1 MTSDPRSLGTLT
13 PDDFGRIREVFEAA
27 LERPA
32 VDRPAFIE
40 QVCGGNTL
48 LVAEVNRML
57 EADARDDRLLN
68 RGDRSR
74 PTACP
79 SCHAALNADDRFCR
93 RCGTPAHGGG
103 SDEGRFRAGALF
115 ANRFRIVARLGRGG
129 MGEVYRADDLE
140 VGQPVALKFLT
151 AFRSDERARARLR
164 SEVRLARQI
173 SHPNVC
179 RVYDIGESQGELYLS
194 MEYVDGEDLAALL
207 TRIGRLPIDKGIEIA
222 RKLCA
227 GLAAA
232 HAKGVLHR
240 DFKPANIMVDSRGEV
255 RIMDFGLAAI
265 ASELDASEV
274 RSGTPAYMA
283 PEELAGKEA
292 TKQSDLYALGLV
304 LYELFTGKA
313 AFDAKDV
320 EQLLRLR
327 QEHPSRT
334 PSTLIPDITPRLERA
349 ILKCLEPDPRL
360 RPASALDVSASLPGG
375 DALADALAAGE
386 TPSPQM
392 VADSGSNEG
401 LRPRVAVALLVCA
414 LVSLATVLVVTPRVM
429 LLGMLPLRHP
439 PDELAIRARDIVHNL
454 GQAGF
459 VADSDVAFRY
469 DDTYPRYL
477 AALLPGK
484 SLAARQ
490 QWNAVLGAAPWPLY
504 FSYRQSAVPL
514 LRIPPTPTSDRATF
528 VPALSNTGLTE
539 IDVDLDGRLLRF
551 TSTPFAAENLA
562 SPSAIDWTAAF
573 HAAGLEMDQF
583 TPIQSTTQSG
593 SGHSSL
599 AWTGTYPEPNRLP
612 VRIEAASQGGR
623 PTQFAV
629 HFPWSEQSRSV
640 AAPDWSGRLT
650 VALFVIYVAQALMA
664 RHQWKHG
671 RVDFRGAWRVGL
683 YAFAVVSATTLLTVR
698 GLSPNGPAFAVP
710 FAAAASFATAYL
722 GVEPWA
728 RKLWPHVMVTWARV
742 IAGRWRDPLVGR
754 DILVALAAVTLDYAL
769 QRLLQLSLGVIGAPG
784 SLAGGLSL
792 DALLGGRLM
801 AAAMLGPL
809 LFGLAVSV
817 TFFSVLFVA
826 RLVFRRTWLAA
837 IIYFVFWGAMFG
849 AGSALRGDWIALAE
863 WLIEVSFLLFMTLRF
878 GLFAAAVFSSLSMLI
893 DWSIW
898 TFDFGGWY
906 GQSSLV
912 AVVVLVGLGVWA
924 FRTSLGGRPLFAA
937 AP

>member
-1 MTSDPRSLGTLT
+1 MRETPPPETLT
-13 PDDFGRIREVFEAA
+13 PDDFRRIREVFESA
-27 LERPA
+27 LERSSGE
-32 VDRPAFIE
+32 RRAFVE
-40 QVCGGNTL
+40 EACGGNTL

-57 EADARDDRLLN
+57 DADARDDRLLN
-68 RGDRSR
+68 RGDRLR
-74 PTACP
+74 PTVCP
-79 SCHAALNADDRFCR
+79 SCHAALAADDRFCR
-93 RCGTPAHGGG
+93 QCGTPAHGSG

-129 MGEVYRADDLE
+129 MGDVYRADDLE

-151 AFRSDERARARLR
+151 GPSVGPAKAGHYVRFDDRARARLR

-240 DFKPANIMVDSRGEV
+240 DFKPANIMIDGHGEV

-265 ASELDASEV
+265 ASELDEREV

-283 PEELAGKEA
+283 PEQLAGKEA

-313 AFDAKDV
+313 AFEAKDL
-320 EQLLRLR
+320 EQLLQLR
-327 QEHPSRT
+327 QAHPSTT

-349 ILKCLEPDPRL
+349 MLKCLDPDPRL
-360 RPASALDVSASLPGG
+360 RPSSALEVAASLPGG
-375 DALADALAAGE
+375 DPLAEALAAGE

-392 VADSGSNEG
+392 VADSGPNEG
-401 LRPRVAVALLVCA
+401 LRPGVAVALLACA
-414 LVSLATVLVVTPRVM
+414 VVSIATVLVLTPRVT
-429 LLGMLPLRHP
+429 LLGRLPLRHP

-454 GQAGF
+454 GYRGR
-459 VADSDVAFRY
+459 VADSDVAFRFEE
-469 DDTYPRYL
+469 TP
-477 AALLPGK
+477 
-484 SLAARQ
+484 
-490 QWNAVLGAAPWPLY
+490 NAGLSAAPWPLY

-514 LRIPPTPTSDRATF
+514 LRIPPTPTSERATF
-528 VPALSNTGLTE
+528 VPALVHTGLTE

-551 TSTPFAAENLA
+551 TSTPFAAESLA

-573 HAAGLEMDQF
+573 RAAGLEMDQF
-583 TPIQSTTQSG
+583 TPIPSTTQSG
-593 SGHSSL
+593 SGDSSL
-599 AWTGTYPEPNRLP
+599 AWTGTYPGPNRVP

-629 HFPWSEQSRSV
+629 HFPWSEQSRNV
-640 AAPDWSGRLT
+640 AAPDWSARVS
-650 VALFVIYVAQALMA
+650 VALLVILVAQALMA

-671 RVDFRGAWRVGL
+671 RVDFRGAWRMGL

-698 GLSPNGPAFAVP
+698 GLLPTGPASAVP
-710 FAAAASFATAYL
+710 FAAAASVAITYL

-754 DILVALAAVTLDYAL
+754 DILVVLAAVTLDYAL

-809 LFGLAVSV
+809 LFGLAVAS

-863 WLIEVSFLLFMTLRF
+863 WLIEVSLLLFMTLRF

-898 TFDFGGWY
+898 TFDFGAWY